1 MASRARGFTLLEVLV
16 AVALLGLV
24 VSVLAG
30 SAIQGMSYEGDALRR
45 LRASLLADQTLWQIE
60 SALRLGA
67 PPQAAHQESETE
79 DEFRITLD
87 VQPLDLAQAGLGAL
101 AAPASETGG
110 GEAAAPA
117 AASNAALLP
126 LFQIFVRVAWTE
138 GLVEQEVTRSSFAF
152 DATAAA
158 QLLGAD
164 AGDAEREA
172 PPAEPEPAVPEAE
185 E

>member
-1 MASRARGFTLLEVLV
+1 
-16 AVALLGLV
+16 
-24 VSVLAG
+24 
-30 SAIQGMSYEGDALRR
+30 MSYDGAAVRR
-45 LRASLLADQTLWQIE
+45 LRASLLADQTLWQLE
-60 SALRLGA
+60 SGLRLGA
-67 PPQAAHQESETE
+67 PPQPAHQESETE

-87 VQPLDLAQAGLGAL
+87 VQPLDLAAAGLGAL
-101 AAPASETGG
+101 AAPASATGG
-110 GEAAAPA
+110 REAPA
-117 AASNAALLP
+117 PAASNAALLP

-164 AGDAEREA
+164 AGDAADEA
-172 PPAEPEPAVPEAE
+172 PPAEREPAVPEGE